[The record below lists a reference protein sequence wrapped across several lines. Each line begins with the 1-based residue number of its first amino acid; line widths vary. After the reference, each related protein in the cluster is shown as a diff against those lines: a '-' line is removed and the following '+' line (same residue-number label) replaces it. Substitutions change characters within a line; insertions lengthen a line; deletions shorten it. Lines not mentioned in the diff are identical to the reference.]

1 MALEADKCNKKKQ
14 NKKNKPTLLDGS
26 TCVLCLVLLLL
37 CCNKLL

>member
-1 MALEADKCNKKKQ
+1 MALEADKCNKKKTKQ
-14 NKKNKPTLLDGS
+14 KKPTLLDGS